1 MASRSS
7 GDETASGRKS
17 ELPPKTKE
25 RIETERRRLQQAV
38 AVLAALAIA
47 IDEDPES
54 FDAGDVALAAKA
66 LVETAIENL
75 DSVSLQQA

>member
-1 MASRSS
+1 M
-7 GDETASGRKS
+7 
-17 ELPPKTKE
+17 
-25 RIETERRRLQQAV
+25 V

-47 IDEDPES
+47 VDEDPEA

-75 DSVSLQQA
+75 DSVSVQQS